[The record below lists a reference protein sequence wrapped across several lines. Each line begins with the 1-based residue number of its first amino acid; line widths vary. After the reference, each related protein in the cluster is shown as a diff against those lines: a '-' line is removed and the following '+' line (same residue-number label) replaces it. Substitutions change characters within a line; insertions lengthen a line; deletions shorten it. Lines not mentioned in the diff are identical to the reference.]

1 MTWGLKMNSAGL
13 TGLTQPH
20 KGHGFPESRPESRL
34 ETQYTKPILRPLP
47 VVAHAAHHA
56 LLPSQASAL
65 KALTFGAEI
74 AAPTELQKK
83 LPLPQQLI
91 IEMQSTKD
99 PEEKAVIAD
108 MLGRSQVIAA
118 VPALLDMTKEQHP
131 QVRSAAVAALGQIGN
146 GTNPNSYTRATLN
159 QELLKLYDK
168 TKAQLKAELLSKA
181 KGDDLDAL
189 LQALNKTEKRQD
201 HLSSLKVAS
210 VALGQL
216 NVEAGRGI
224 LLQEFK
230 QSMEKSEEARV
241 ISEEIRRAIDIA
253 KEDFVRGLEQQYQ
266 KPAEEILNSLT
277 QKELRV
283 LTGNIKVDLP
293 DGQKIGMMQAE
304 EVIRSL
310 DLEQKFSANL
320 MMGLIDGLAQQ
331 NDTQINNI
339 VRLGLTSSHAD
350 VKAKSLNLLGQR
362 NELNY
367 NSDILPNLGSPH
379 KDVRLAALDA
389 LIQAND
395 PAARQAVME
404 FLKPTKFFATLGQ
417 QPSPETMKQFVNFLS
432 HLSNNGDQYILP
444 LIKVAANADFDL
456 ERRALAMLVIQSM
469 TQKPFRKNI
478 SQQTKQQAA
487 LVIQSMA
494 LRPVGKDRAE
504 RDEVSL
510 YATTLWVGMKDPN
523 AVVAAVKLADD
534 RFRGL
539 TAKDQESL
547 LEAVYMA
554 LQDDYTKARRDV
566 PEPEM
571 ARFIT
576 RVMQVGDKGG
586 LNEAQFADLEQQL
599 PQTQGQKALNG
610 KPEELLAAANI
621 LAETNDVSETPFMK
635 ATRTMATNLT
645 PMLARLHKHEKS
657 PTVRMIS
664 ARLLGLM
671 KAKDQLD
678 QLVGQTREPLKNMMD
693 WSKDPAY
700 KGNPTHDGANIR
712 LNNILALGQLED
724 PRGVQVMLDALD
736 DPTLRRHVLQPLSQL
751 GKAVSTENNAETLKK
766 VHDKLL
772 RIVENPATT
781 RLQRAVR
788 MAAADTL
795 YQFKGGDAAIKTYLD
810 KEKHPEF
817 KRHVASAFL
826 KNGHGLS
833 PTHPDHAYVKPLLTQ
848 GMGVDDLQAKGLTG
862 KGIEIGIIDGGYVDM
877 DNTEAFQ
884 GRVRLPAKAGEPE
897 HAHPTMVLTTA
908 GGNGPIKG
916 VAPDVVA
923 YSEMWP
929 DFESKDPMGVYKKII
944 EGKVRGEN
952 DIRVINNSWGFTD
965 NNILI
970 FKDVRHILKEFKKM
984 VNLAEKAGILFVF
997 AAGNEGEAPGIPGI
1011 GTLSLFGLDVDKLTA
1026 ESKADLNYIMDKVV
1040 LVGASNP
1047 LGSDNPKDH
1056 RLADFSSIGDSLSRK
1071 LVPTVLAPG
1080 VDMGVYG
1087 YDNGKRTR
1095 ELVNGTSFASPFVTG
1110 LTALLWQ
1117 KNPSLTPAQVREILK
1132 KTAVPIPGLPETY
1145 QGHGVVSPKEA
1156 VKMAE
1161 GLIPKRRIN
1170 KPKASAPALP
1180 VIQIQPT
1187 PITPVAPAPVSP
1199 APNPPITG
1207 GDGPDAPKTPDTPG
1221 NNQPPQAPKRFIA

>member
-1 MTWGLKMNSAGL
+1 VTWGLKMNSAGL
-13 TGLTQPH
+13 TGLKQPH
-20 KGHGFPESRPESRL
+20 KGHVFPESRPESNFSAP
-34 ETQYTKPILRPLP
+34 YTKPILRPLP

-56 LLPSQASAL
+56 LMPSQASAL
-65 KALTFGAEI
+65 KALTFGADVSTP
-74 AAPTELQKK
+74 AELQKK

-91 IEMQSTKD
+91 IEMQASKD

-118 VPALLDMTKEQHP
+118 VPALLEMTKEQHPP

-168 TKAQLKAELLSKA
+168 TKALLKADLLSKA
-181 KGDDLDAL
+181 KTDDMDAL
-189 LQALNKTEKRQD
+189 LQALSKTEKRQD

-216 NVEAGRGI
+216 NVETGRAI

-253 KEDFVRGLEQQYQ
+253 KEDFVRSIEQQYQ
-266 KPAEEILNSLT
+266 KPAEEIMNSLT
-277 QKELRV
+277 QKELRA

-293 DGQKIGMMQAE
+293 DGQKIGVMQAE

-367 NSDILPNLGSPH
+367 NSDILPNLASPH

-478 SQQTKQQAA
+478 SQQTKQQAG

-554 LQDDYTKARRDV
+554 LQDDYMKARRDV

-571 ARFIT
+571 ARFVT
-576 RVMQVGDKGG
+576 RVMQAGDKGG
-586 LNEAQFADLEQQL
+586 LNEAQFADLEKQL

-610 KPEELLAAANI
+610 KPEEVLAAANI
-621 LAETNDVSETPFMK
+621 FANDVTETPFMK
-635 ATRTMATNLT
+635 ATRTVAGNLT
-645 PMLARLHKHEKS
+645 PMLSRLHKHEKS

-671 KAKDQLD
+671 KAKDQVE

-724 PRGVQVMLDALD
+724 SRGVQVMLDALD

-751 GKAVSTENNAETLKK
+751 GKAVSAENNAETLKK

-772 RIVENPATT
+772 MIVENPATS
-781 RLQRAVR
+781 RLQRAIR

-795 YQFKGGDAAIKTYLD
+795 YQFKGGDAAIKAYLD

-848 GMGVDDLQAKGLTG
+848 GMGVEDLQAKGLTG
-862 KGIEIGIIDGGYVDM
+862 KGVEIGIIDGGYVDM
-877 DNTEAFQ
+877 GNTEAFQ

-929 DFESKDPMGVYKKII
+929 DFDSKDPMGVYKKII

-970 FKDVRHILKEFKKM
+970 FKDVRQILKEFKKV
-984 VNLAEKAGILFVF
+984 VNLAEKAGVLFVF

-1047 LGSDNPKDH
+1047 LGSDNPKEH

-1087 YDNGKRTR
+1087 YENGKRTR

-1117 KNPSLTPAQVREILK
+1117 KNPSLSPAQVREILK
-1132 KTAVPIPGLPETY
+1132 KTAVPIPGLPDTY

-1161 GLIPKRRIN
+1161 SLIPKKRVK
-1170 KPKASAPALP
+1170 KPK
-1180 VIQIQPT
+1180 
-1187 PITPVAPAPVSP
+1187 APAPVSP
-1199 APNPPITG
+1199 ETQAQTPPPPTTPPAPTGNAPTSGDSQNAPEAGKNPE
-1207 GDGPDAPKTPDTPG
+1207 APKTP
-1221 NNQPPQAPKRFIA
+1221 QEPKRFIA

>member
-1 MTWGLKMNSAGL
+1 
-13 TGLTQPH
+13 
-20 KGHGFPESRPESRL
+20 
-34 ETQYTKPILRPLP
+34 
-47 VVAHAAHHA
+47 
-56 LLPSQASAL
+56 
-65 KALTFGAEI
+65 
-74 AAPTELQKK
+74 
-83 LPLPQQLI
+83 
-91 IEMQSTKD
+91 
-99 PEEKAVIAD
+99 
-108 MLGRSQVIAA
+108 
-118 VPALLDMTKEQHP
+118 
-131 QVRSAAVAALGQIGN
+131 
-146 GTNPNSYTRATLN
+146 
-159 QELLKLYDK
+159 
-168 TKAQLKAELLSKA
+168 
-181 KGDDLDAL
+181 
-189 LQALNKTEKRQD
+189 
-201 HLSSLKVAS
+201 
-210 VALGQL
+210 
-216 NVEAGRGI
+216 
-224 LLQEFK
+224 
-230 QSMEKSEEARV
+230 
-241 ISEEIRRAIDIA
+241 
-253 KEDFVRGLEQQYQ
+253 
-266 KPAEEILNSLT
+266 
-277 QKELRV
+277 
-283 LTGNIKVDLP
+283 
-293 DGQKIGMMQAE
+293 
-304 EVIRSL
+304 
-310 DLEQKFSANL
+310 
-320 MMGLIDGLAQQ
+320 
-331 NDTQINNI
+331 
-339 VRLGLTSSHAD
+339 
-350 VKAKSLNLLGQR
+350 
-362 NELNY
+362 
-367 NSDILPNLGSPH
+367 
-379 KDVRLAALDA
+379 
-389 LIQAND
+389 
-395 PAARQAVME
+395 
-404 FLKPTKFFATLGQ
+404 
-417 QPSPETMKQFVNFLS
+417 
-432 HLSNNGDQYILP
+432 
-444 LIKVAANADFDL
+444 
-456 ERRALAMLVIQSM
+456 
-469 TQKPFRKNI
+469 
-478 SQQTKQQAA
+478 
-487 LVIQSMA
+487 
-494 LRPVGKDRAE
+494 
-504 RDEVSL
+504 
-510 YATTLWVGMKDPN
+510 
-523 AVVAAVKLADD
+523 
-534 RFRGL
+534 
-539 TAKDQESL
+539 
-547 LEAVYMA
+547 
-554 LQDDYTKARRDV
+554 
-566 PEPEM
+566 
-571 ARFIT
+571 
-576 RVMQVGDKGG
+576 
-586 LNEAQFADLEQQL
+586 
-599 PQTQGQKALNG
+599 
-610 KPEELLAAANI
+610 
-621 LAETNDVSETPFMK
+621 
-635 ATRTMATNLT
+635 
-645 PMLARLHKHEKS
+645 
-657 PTVRMIS
+657 
-664 ARLLGLM
+664 M